1 LPLRLSIV
9 LFTVLSFFGE
19 LLAQELY
26 RWVDDK
32 GIVHF
37 VDSLHSVPEKYR
49 RGAEKRSIPPSRET
63 PTSTAQGDAGPTEE
77 SPLRHPEIPFIQ
89 RGKQILVAG
98 IISQRV
104 PANFIVDAR
113 TAITTIP
120 ASIAARLRINLSKG
134 FPFRLQENRGLASG
148 RLVTVD
154 SLRVGEVEIND
165 FEIAIS
171 EYSPSGLGFL
181 GSDFLGR
188 FHVHVDYKSNR
199 LELAPGE
206 GPYDGRPPEW
216 WQERFRFY
224 RVLKQ
229 TYEKLIRK
237 GRADLQGLNELSWH
251 EDAENTVDLHKQIL
265 NEIKTYEGYL
275 RVVTQKIDE
284 LDRRASDAAV
294 PRNFRE

>member
-1 LPLRLSIV
+1 LSVVLLIV
-9 LFTVLSFFGE
+9 VGFSGE
-19 LLAQELY
+19 LRAQELY

-37 VDSLHSVPEKYR
+37 ADNLHSVPEKYR
-49 RGAEKRSIPPSRET
+49 GGAEKRSIPPSRET
-63 PTSTAQGDAGPTEE
+63 PTLTPQGDAGPTRELG
-77 SPLRHPEIPFIQ
+77 LRHPEVPFIQ
-89 RGKQILVAG
+89 RGKQILVEG
-98 IISQRV
+98 IINQRV
-104 PANFIVDAR
+104 PVDLLVDAG
-113 TAITTIP
+113 TTITTIP
-120 ASIAARLRINLSKG
+120 ASVGARLGIDLSKG
-134 FPFRLQENRGLASG
+134 LPLRLQENRGVVSG